1 MNNKG
6 QSLITFV
13 LILPL
18 LVMFIAFFIDSS
30 LSIMEKNKLE
40 GIVYDNMKISLNK
53 EIRDIDK
60 ITSSIKKNIDVDVII
75 TNNNDELIIHAIS
88 KKKSIFGK
96 LLKFPYYN
104 LEINYCG
111 SYIDKKIDKN
121 CKK

>member
-30 LSIMEKNKLE
+30 LSIIEKSKLE
-40 GIVYDNMKISLNK
+40 GIIYDNMKISLDK
-53 EIRDIDK
+53 DIRDIDK
-60 ITSSIKKNIDVDVII
+60 ITSSIKKNSDVDMTVVI
-75 TNNNDELIIHAIS
+75 NEEELIVHAKS
-88 KKKSIFGK
+88 KKKSVFGNILK
-96 LLKFPYYN
+96 LQYYN
-104 LEINYCG
+104 LEFNYCG
-111 SYIDKKIDKN
+111 NYIDKKIDKN

>member
-18 LVMFIAFFIDSS
+18 IVMFIAFFIDSS
-30 LSIMEKNKLE
+30 LSIIEKNKLD
-40 GIVYDNMKISLNK
+40 GIVYDNMKVALNK

-60 ITSSIKKNIDVDVII
+60 ITSSIKKNIDANIMVII
-75 TNNNDELIIHAIS
+75 DNDELIVHASS

-104 LEINYCG
+104 LKLNYCG
-111 SYIDKKIDKN
+111 NYIDKKIDKN
-121 CKK
+121 CEK